1 MNSQDILPLATRA
14 LQSDMM
20 NARIAG
26 AFGTLGSWWAELEN
40 VRRWQAG
47 SPDDLP
53 DGMITIGQGGLLRIL
68 FDDLAGWRPFV
79 SLRGVTPGRLLQ
91 CQMRYTFTDRP
102 VAGDVPMVN
111 DPTSNRQY
119 GVGRVCDGTLTEAN
133 AKCHI
138 ELFSNPAEA
147 SEWTVEQAVFGYVQL
162 EGDA

>member
-91 CQMRYTFTDRP
+91 CQMRYSYTDRP
-102 VAGDVPMVN
+102 VAQAVAMMN
-111 DPTSNRQY
+111 DPSVGWQY
-119 GVGRVCDGTLTEAN
+119 GVGTVCDGTLGQNN
-133 AKCHI
+133 AKCAI
-138 ELFSNPAEA
+138 DLTGNVPEGTDWVF
-147 SEWTVEQAVFGYVQL
+147 EQVIFGYTQL
-162 EGDA
+162 EGDS